1 MKPIKY
7 LELLKQSLIITWKN
21 KVLWIFGFFSLL
33 GTSFNFKWTADD
45 KNNNNAGESIINFM
59 QQHPGIFI
67 GICIALVAL
76 CIIFV
81 ILKLIGN
88 AAIIKSA
95 NNIAVY
101 SQSTFPKIFSEAKKY
116 VWPMFLL
123 GFIVTISLAA
133 IFFVMLVPIL
143 FLFLLKA
150 YVLAVLILLVAIV
163 IIIPLAIIAY
173 FLQRFGYYYV
183 VLGNMKTRMALESA
197 YGIFRKNVR
206 ESLLMCLVGIGLN
219 MLVAMVVL
227 ACLLIIAIVAAP
239 FGFLAYLIFLKA
251 GAIAVV
257 IIAGVIALIILV
269 ALLSWYASFMQT
281 FWVLFFQQIS
291 LEKKEKKTIEE
302 LEAEIKVP
310 SPEVI

>member
-7 LELLKQSLIITWKN
+7 FELLKQGLIITWKN

-45 KNNNNAGESIINFM
+45 KNNNAGEAVVNFM
-59 QQHPGIFI
+59 QQHLGIFI

-101 SQSTFPKIFSEAKKY
+101 SQSTFSKIFSEAKKY

-150 YVLAVLILLVAIV
+150 YVLAVLILLVAII

-173 FLQRFGYYYV
+173 FLQRYGYYYV

-206 ESLLMCLVGIGLN
+206 ESLLMCLIGIGLN
-219 MLVAMVVL
+219 MLVAMAAF

-239 FGFLAYLIFLKA
+239 FGFLAYWIFLKA

-257 IIAGVIALIILV
+257 IIAGVIALVILV

-310 SPEVI
+310 SPEII